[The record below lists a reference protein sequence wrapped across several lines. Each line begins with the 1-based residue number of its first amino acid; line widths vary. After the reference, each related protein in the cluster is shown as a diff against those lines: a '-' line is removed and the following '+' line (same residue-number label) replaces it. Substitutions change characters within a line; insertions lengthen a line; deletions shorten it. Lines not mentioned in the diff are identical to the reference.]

1 MRIKLKISSPHLSFK
16 VICCLPLDAHFNT
29 NDIMVFIFNGMKIS
43 VFQVEARSIEGVKKQ
58 AKGLEMKI
66 IELTQKLDAK
76 VHNL

>member
-1 MRIKLKISSPHLSFK
+1 
-16 VICCLPLDAHFNT
+16 
-29 NDIMVFIFNGMKIS
+29 MVFIFNGMKIS

>member
-1 MRIKLKISSPHLSFK
+1 MHMKG
-16 VICCLPLDAHFNT
+16 
-29 NDIMVFIFNGMKIS
+29 DIIVFIFKGIKMC

-76 VHNL
+76 VHIYWIIYFKIRSCYYQVTIFQ